1 MKATDKF
8 PEEMLKE
15 VREQANKTSIAAE
28 ALFWT
33 ISRLRETYPT
43 YRPVTLAE
51 WLKFACDVSNQLAQI
66 ADDAEEMIDA
76 DEDAVGVS
84 ETEELDEE
92 KEGGGE

>member
-28 ALFWT
+28 ALFWM

-43 YRPVTLAE
+43 YRPATLAE
-51 WLKFACDVSNQLAQI
+51 WRKFACDTLNQAAQI
-66 ADDAEEMIDA
+66 ADDAEELIDA
-76 DEDAVGVS
+76 DEDAVGMS
-84 ETEELDEE
+84 EAEEADAEE
-92 KEGGGE
+92 EGGGE